1 MERKVP
7 AATADL
13 VVAVVVITHHSLAA
27 RVIHHLHHRHKA
39 AAVGQTL
46 ALAPTKLVPVVAA
59 QEQLAALQQAGRQV
73 LVGQDHLAAFA
84 PEVASPMQVVAA
96 AA

>member
-7 AATADL
+7 AATVDPA
-13 VVAVVVITHHSLAA
+13 VVAAVITRHSLAA

-39 AAVGQTL
+39 AAGGQTL

-59 QEQLAALQQAGRQV
+59 QEPLAAPQQAGRQA

-84 PEVASPMQVVAA
+84 LEVASPMQAA
-96 AA
+96 AAAA